1 MKLFFINEMI
11 DEGEILNNTQF
22 KIIQRSQD
30 EFLIKAIYN
39 GQEIGYLH
47 LDIMNDMYE
56 YFMGDYTEEEYDQLF
71 PNNIGAFI
79 SEIKS
84 YGFRGEGIAK
94 KLMEMA
100 IQKTKQLNLDR
111 IYLNASPIKD
121 TEINSAAGKP
131 LELGP
136 LVQFYES
143 FGFKTLKSGPQN
155 VEMLLI
161 MTPINEMKN
170 IIKNNLKV
178 ISENKYIQES
188 FINDI
193 KFKLSKHDDEYTYEA
208 IYNNEIIGNAH
219 MDIIHNTQQYFEG
232 DFTES
237 QIAQIFQEPLFAIE
251 WVEIP
256 DDYYKGAGVGRAL
269 MNKILTKAK
278 QSGHKQIY
286 LNASPIGH
294 NGLAINDL
302 VNWYKTFG
310 FEPIL
315 DQGHNVQMLMNMK

>member
-22 KIIQRSQD
+22 KIIQRSQH

-39 GQEIGYLH
+39 GQEIGYLN
-47 LDIMNDMYE
+47 LDVMEDMYE
-56 YFMGDYTEEEYDQLF
+56 YFMGDYTEEEYDKLF

-79 SEIKS
+79 SEVKS

-100 IQKTKQLNLDR
+100 IQKSKQLGLDR

-121 TEINSAAGKP
+121 TEINSTAGKP

-136 LVQFYES
+136 LVNFYES
-143 FGFKTLKSGPQN
+143 LGFKKIKTGPQN
-155 VEMLLI
+155 IEMLLI
-161 MTPINEMKN
+161 MNPINETKN
-170 IIKNNLKV
+170 LIKNKLKI
-178 ISENKYIQES
+178 ISENIYIEES
-188 FINDI
+188 LINDV
-193 KFKLSKHDDEYTYEA
+193 KFKFDKHEDEYKYEA
-208 IYNNEIIGNAH
+208 IYNNEVIGNAH
-219 MDIIHNTQQYFEG
+219 MDVIHNPEQYFEG

-237 QIAQIFQEPLFAIE
+237 QIAQLFQEPLFTIE

-256 DDYYKGAGVGRAL
+256 DDYYKGAGIGRAL
-269 MNKILTKAK
+269 MNKIITKAK
-278 QSGHKQIY
+278 QLGFKQIY

-310 FEPIL
+310 FNPIL
-315 DQGHNVQMLMNMK
+315 DQGHNVQMLLNMR